1 MTYSNARIVRGNDFK
16 LQITVEAPRDYVSG
30 ETIWDSF
37 DLTECSEIH
46 VALICEKDQIV
57 IPLEYEIVPGTTN
70 VLLCPVHGNY
80 LHSGA
85 AYGVEVKGVDGSGY
99 AWRWKAKGKEMFSIV
114 DNTSAQNLDDNL
126 TPKNFDINARVG
138 FEIHVDLSDYYT
150 KEQVDASQAAQDEAI
165 AALDNKVDAN
175 EADIEAKLAAER
187 TRAQGAESTL
197 QDNIDAEQTRAKAA
211 EQALSDAIDTLSGS
225 TEGSLVQ
232 ITARIAAE
240 ETRAQAAE
248 GDLQDDIDAN
258 SSAITTETTRAQA
271 AEQANA
277 TAISTETSRAQGAE
291 STLQENIDA
300 EETRAKAAEQAN
312 ANAIASEVTR
322 ATGAEE
328 ANATAISNE
337 ATRAQGAEQGL
348 QDQIDALEAAAG
360 GDISGLTQRIAAEE
374 TRAQAAEQAIDAD
387 VTALEAAMPLKANSA
402 DLATV
407 ATSGSYNDLSNKPT
421 IPVVPTNVSAFTN
434 DSGYL
439 VAADIAGKADKSD
452 TYTKDEVDEKIDDII
467 GGDIDLQNYY
477 TKEQVDAS
485 QTAQDTVI
493 ASKAPQ
499 ATTYTKTEVD
509 NLISPKANS
518 ADLATVATS
527 GSYNDL
533 TDKPDIP
540 AMQVQSDWNQT
551 GINEPDYIK
560 NKPTIPTVPTNVSA
574 FTNDAGYLVS
584 SDIAGKAD
592 KSDTY
597 TKNEVDQIIEEVE
610 AGQGS
615 SLNNYY
621 TKTQIDS
628 QQQVQD
634 AAIAN
639 KANSAD
645 LATVATTGDY
655 DDLINKPTIPT
666 AQVQSDWGETGT
678 GEPSF
683 IKNKPT
689 NVSAFTNDA
698 GYLTQHQSLDNYYT
712 KTEVD
717 NKDSVLSNAILLRA
731 PQATTYTKT
740 EVDNLVSPKAN
751 SADLATVATS
761 GSYND
766 LSDKPHIPNDQV
778 QADWAQTGT
787 SEPDYI
793 KNKPTNVSA
802 FTNDAGYLTE
812 HQSLDNYY
820 TKTQVDEYENT
831 QNLAILSK
839 ADKSTT
845 YTKTEVDNLVSP
857 KANSADL
864 ATVATSGSYNDL
876 SNKPHIPNDQVQADW
891 GQTGMTEPDY
901 IKNKP
906 TNVSAFTNDV
916 GYLVSSDIAG
926 KADKSTTYT
935 KTEVDN
941 LVSPKANSA
950 DLATVATSG
959 SYNDLLNKPH
969 IPNDQ
974 VQADWGETGTGEP
987 SFIKNKPTN
996 VSAFNNDAGYLTEHQ
1011 SLDNYYTKTQVDEIE
1026 NTQNL
1031 AILSKAP
1038 QATTYTKAEVDN
1050 LVSPKANSADLAT
1063 VATSGSY
1070 NDLRNKPTI
1079 PTGVTFEVLPTKF
1092 ADGTIA
1098 FDINELHDGKLGSSY
1113 ATKIANCDDTEE
1125 AEEWWDDNGLV
1136 ELYYSTDNGTT
1147 WSNYNMSLYV
1157 SPTPGP
1163 TKIQLGTNG
1172 IWWKLYW
1179 YDDLN
1184 HEIASDILTGDTDLS
1199 NYYTKTQAD
1208 DKFLASYRKI
1218 QLSTESLGHGDDVET
1233 WHGVGQFWAPVDLY
1247 WGSGEYDK
1255 NSVTGYEF
1263 PQAYDSANDN
1273 YYVKIYNVHAG
1284 DGIRFKDL
1292 FLKET
1297 PSSTPHMLIIDNSGT
1312 TVWSD
1317 EMMVNSQANPGAK
1330 WPSYTFTDD
1339 YDYIIIGTDCDKPA
1353 YVQSIDYYV
1362 PLADN
1367 SDLAKVIPTI
1377 RQVEQALNNKV
1388 NTWDI
1393 VQSDWTQTDTGAKD
1407 YIKNKPNLA
1416 TVATSGSYNDL
1427 TNKPNE
1433 VYICT
1438 NTTTVAQVEAA
1449 LTANKFLYFRD
1460 GTTSIKLLPYVAKDN
1475 YYYNFGAIQCDRWYY
1490 NRLSISTGVWEGV
1503 STGYQ
1508 QQKINSSNKL
1518 SASYVSGLANVAT
1531 SGSYND
1537 LSDKPT
1543 NVSTFTNDA
1552 GYLTQHQSLA
1562 NCVQSTTANM
1572 KIEVVSA
1579 MPASPLNNTLYVVY
1593 NGNL

>member
-30 ETIWDSF
+30 ETIWDDF
-37 DLTECSEIH
+37 DLTSCSEIH

-126 TPKNFDINARVG
+126 TPENFDINARVG

-150 KEQVDASQAAQDEAI
+150 KEQVDAGQAAQDEAI
-165 AALDNKVDAN
+165 AALDDKVDAN
-175 EADIEAKLAAER
+175 EDDIEAKLAAER

-197 QDNIDAEQTRAKAA
+197 QDNIDAEETRAEAA

-240 ETRAQAAE
+240 ETRAQATE
-248 GDLQDDIDAN
+248 DDLQDAIDAN
-258 SSAITTETTRAQA
+258 SGAITAETSRAQGAEQANATAISNEATRAQA

-277 TAISTETSRAQGAE
+277 TAISTETSRAQAAE
-291 STLQENIDA
+291 STLQDNIDA

-312 ANAIASEVTR
+312 ANTIAAEVTR

-328 ANATAISNE
+328 ANATAISTE
-337 ATRAQGAEQGL
+337 TSRAQGAEQGL

-374 TRAQAAEQAIDAD
+374 TRAQAAEQAIDTD

-439 VAADIAGKADKSD
+439 VAADIAGKADKAD
-452 TYTKDEVDEKIDDII
+452 TYTKTEVDEKIDDII
-467 GGDIDLQNYY
+467 GGEIDLQNYY
-477 TKEQVDAS
+477 TKSEVDAS
-485 QTAQDTVI
+485 QQAQNNEI
-493 ASKAPQ
+493 ARKANQ
-499 ATTYTKTEVD
+499 STTYTKTEVD
-509 NLISPKANS
+509 NLLSPKANS

-551 GINEPDYIK
+551 GISEPDYIK
-560 NKPTIPTVPTNVSA
+560 NKPTIPTVPTDVSA
-574 FTNDAGYLVS
+574 FNNDAGYLVS

-597 TKNEVDQIIEEVE
+597 TKEEVDQIIEEVE

-615 SLNNYY
+615 SLSNYY

-645 LATVATTGDY
+645 LATVATSGDY
-655 DDLINKPTIPT
+655 DDLINKPTIPA

-766 LSDKPHIPNDQV
+766 LSNKPHIPNDQV
-778 QADWAQTGT
+778 QADWSQTGT

-802 FTNDAGYLTE
+802 FTNDAGYLTQ

-820 TKTQVDEYENT
+820 TKAQVDEYENT
-831 QNLAILSK
+831 QNLAILSKAPQATTYTKTEVDNLVSPKANSSELATVATSGSYNDLLNKPHIPNDQVQADWGQTGMTEPDYIKNKPTNVSAFTNDAGYLVSSDIAGK

-891 GQTGMTEPDY
+891 NQTGINEPDY

-906 TNVSAFTNDV
+906 HIPNDQVQADWGETGTGEPSFIKNKPDLSLKQDYEVTVGIQNQSNNYRVRIWEIRNDEVITDVCYKVVNDQTYTCPYTLSYRYDGSDNSWVSQDWTQLTTTYVVIPFSDNANIIE
-916 GYLVSSDIAG
+916 LRLSSTGGELYRNIIPAN
-926 KADKSTTYT
+926 KRVAYT

-941 LVSPKANSA
+941 LLSPKANSA

-974 VQADWGETGTGEP
+974 VQADWGETGTGEA
-987 SFIKNKPTN
+987 SYIKNKP
-996 VSAFNNDAGYLTEHQ
+996 
-1011 SLDNYYTKTQVDEIE
+1011 
-1026 NTQNL
+1026 NL
-1031 AILSKAP
+1031 A
-1038 QATTYTKAEVDN
+1038 N
-1050 LVSPKANSADLAT
+1050 

-1070 NDLRNKPTI
+1070 NDLLNKPTI

-1098 FDINELHDGKLGSSY
+1098 FDINELHNGKLGESY
-1113 ATKIANCDDTEE
+1113 ATEIANCADAEE
-1125 AEEWWDDNGLV
+1125 AAEWWDDNALV

-1147 WSNYNMSLYV
+1147 WSNYNMKLYV

-1179 YDDLN
+1179 YTDLN
-1184 HEIASDILTGDTDLS
+1184 HEIASDIITGDTDLS
-1199 NYYTKTQAD
+1199 NYYTNTEVDNLLSPKANSAD
-1208 DKFLASYRKI
+1208 
-1218 QLSTESLGHGDDVET
+1218 
-1233 WHGVGQFWAPVDLY
+1233 
-1247 WGSGEYDK
+1247 
-1255 NSVTGYEF
+1255 
-1263 PQAYDSANDN
+1263 
-1273 YYVKIYNVHAG
+1273 
-1284 DGIRFKDL
+1284 
-1292 FLKET
+1292 
-1297 PSSTPHMLIIDNSGT
+1297 
-1312 TVWSD
+1312 
-1317 EMMVNSQANPGAK
+1317 
-1330 WPSYTFTDD
+1330 
-1339 YDYIIIGTDCDKPA
+1339 
-1353 YVQSIDYYV
+1353 
-1362 PLADN
+1362 
-1367 SDLAKVIPTI
+1367 
-1377 RQVEQALNNKV
+1377 
-1388 NTWDI
+1388 
-1393 VQSDWTQTDTGAKD
+1393 
-1407 YIKNKPNLA
+1407 LA

-1427 TNKPNE
+1427 SNKPSIPKDSNLVHKTGAETIAGNKTFSNNVAINGGKLSVYGSTNLNFSQGTSTSAKPGFTVYNTNSQE
-1433 VYICT
+1433 VAGFQYRPNTIDT
-1438 NTTTVAQVEAA
+1438 DGLLWLGHYNNTSTLNQTYVGFRNSTSARTGQTTTAAYNLVCPLPVNAQTPFG
-1449 LTANKFLYFRD
+1449 LTATYQTFYLPLGFTD
-1460 GTTSIKLLPYVAKDN
+1460 GTHTVRVPNTGLLNISNIAVTS
-1475 YYYNFGAIQCDRWYY
+1475 
-1490 NRLSISTGVWEGV
+1490 SST
-1503 STGYQ
+1503 Q
-1508 QQKINSSNKL
+1508 
-1518 SASYVSGLANVAT
+1518 GL
-1531 SGSYND
+1531 
-1537 LSDKPT
+1537 
-1543 NVSTFTNDA
+1543 
-1552 GYLTQHQSLA
+1552 
-1562 NCVQSTTANM
+1562 
-1572 KIEVVSA
+1572 KIEVVSE
-1579 MPASPLNNTLYVVY
+1579 MPANPANNTLYVVQ
-1593 NGNL
+1593 